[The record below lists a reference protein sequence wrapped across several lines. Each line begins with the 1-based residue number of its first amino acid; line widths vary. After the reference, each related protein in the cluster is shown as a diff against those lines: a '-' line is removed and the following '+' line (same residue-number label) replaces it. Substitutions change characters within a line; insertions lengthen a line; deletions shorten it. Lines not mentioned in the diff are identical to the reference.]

1 MKWLA
6 GEKSMVV
13 HVEAAVLDDPLLTT
27 DAQFADIRDKLV
39 RAREKNSKLKYFLL
53 VLFST
58 REIFFLSFSG

>member
-39 RAREKNSKLKYFLL
+39 RAREKKFKILPLP
-53 VLFST
+53 
-58 REIFFLSFSG
+58 LSGI